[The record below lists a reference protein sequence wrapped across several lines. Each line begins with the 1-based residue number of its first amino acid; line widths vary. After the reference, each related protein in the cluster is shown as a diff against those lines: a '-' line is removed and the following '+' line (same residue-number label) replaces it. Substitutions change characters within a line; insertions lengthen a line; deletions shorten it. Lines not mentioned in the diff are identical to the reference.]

1 MTDALTDHTSP
12 APRTWRT
19 LTDAEWDIVRRDY
32 LAGVSARDL
41 CDRYEIGLSTLRLKA
56 RQGGWRRVDRPADV
70 ELFPD
75 GGPSEA
81 SGVEDAAAPYDSVA
95 ADVEDW
101 SDMAV
106 GARLRL
112 RRAIQAGR
120 PAEAASWMRL
130 HERLS
135 ARAVAAAEA
144 DEGEPSA
151 EVASP
156 APDRTEAVV
165 DGAPPA
171 DPPPARPDH
180 LDDVLDKAR
189 RVEALVHKTVRAA
202 RTGDRVAMAEIDAAV
217 TSLKANSPASR
228 PERPDEGLVM
238 GAAWAELDEVLDS
251 LDALDPVFSAA
262 PPAAPPADAEVG
274 AERERLH
281 TLRRRRLDLGLGV
294 ADLDDALQAL
304 DAGRAAVSP

>member
-1 MTDALTDHTSP
+1 MTDAWTDHATP

-19 LTDAEWDIVRRDY
+19 LTEAEWALVRRDY

-41 CDRYEIGLSTLRLKA
+41 SDRYEIGLSTLRLKA
-56 RQGGWRRVDRPADV
+56 RDGGWRRVDRPADA

-75 GGPSEA
+75 GGPEA
-81 SGVEDAAAPYDSVA
+81 SGADDASAPYDSVA

-130 HERLS
+130 YERLRT
-135 ARAVAAAEA
+135 RAHAAAGAE
-144 DEGEPSA
+144 EGEPPVEA
-151 EVASP
+151 ASP
-156 APDRTEAVV
+156 APDRTDAVA

-171 DPPPARPDH
+171 DPPPAGPDPIDDI
-180 LDDVLDKAR
+180 LDRAR

-202 RTGDRVAMAEIDAAV
+202 RTGDPAAMAEVDAAV
-217 TSLKANSPASR
+217 ASLKASR
-228 PERPDEGLVM
+228 AAYRAERPDEGPVM
-238 GAAWAELDEVLDS
+238 AAAWAELDEALDS
-251 LDALDPVFSAA
+251 LDALDPVFSDA
-262 PPAAPPADAEVG
+262 PPAQTDADLQT
-274 AERERLH
+274 ERERLL
-281 TLRRRRLDLGLGV
+281 TLRRRRLELGLGV
-294 ADLDDALQAL
+294 ADLDDALESL
-304 DAGRAAVSP
+304 DARRAAVSP